1 MRLDPAVIV
10 LRRRSPLEWSAHVR
24 AVLYDGARYPII
36 ERLLV
41 SEYDRALARM
51 VFELDLRDILMFG
64 LGDSTLVMAE
74 ALAGLR
80 GGRLTV
86 VEDDPDWRAEDWA
99 QVASRRDVDPQL
111 VASPLFF
118 RLAFGPHHAYGAGA
132 TAAVAGRG
140 PYALMLVDAPRG
152 YVGRD
157 GSMHLAL
164 PHLAPGALVVVR
176 KEGDTVE
183 RWLATYPGLVMLHI
197 DRALGDGT
205 AILGYT
211 GDSTRRLSSRAI
223 LTGAVRE
230 AYAWIAKRNGTSG
243 PTSVHVGDDDQ
254 RDSSD
259 RGG

>member
-1 MRLDPAVIV
+1 MQSLQSIVIA

-24 AVLYDGARYPII
+24 AVLYDGARYAQI
-36 ERLLV
+36 ERLGI
-41 SEYDRALARM
+41 SDYDRVLARM

-64 LGDSTLVMAE
+64 LGDSTLVVAE

-99 QVASRRDVDPQL
+99 HVVARREVDAQL

-132 TAAVAGRG
+132 TAAVASRG
-140 PYALMLVDAPRG
+140 PYSLMLVDAPRG

-157 GSMHLAL
+157 GSMHVAL
-164 PHLAPGALVVVR
+164 PHLAPGALVLVR
-176 KEGDTVE
+176 KEGDTVD
-183 RWLATYPGLVMLHI
+183 RWLHTYPGLVMLHM
-197 DRALGDGT
+197 DRAIGDGL

-211 GDSTRRLSSRAI
+211 GNSSRRLSSRAI
-223 LTGAVRE
+223 LAGAVRE

-243 PTSVHVGDDDQ
+243 QGSVHVSDDDGHHH
-254 RDSSD
+254 RT
-259 RGG
+259 G